1 MGIQINQIRICGFR
15 GLNNIEVDLEKVT
28 VLTGMNN
35 TGKTTF
41 LKALQIA
48 LGNRMFISQ
57 DDFFIGN
64 KGISTQITIDLKFIP
79 IDAKGEHVK
88 TFEEDWEIVFTEERI
103 RTDLE
108 GYSCIPLR
116 TIVNFDPIR
125 NSFKTKHYILKEWP
139 EFDDNGA
146 QWHAV
151 DNGTEKPFAI
161 EEIPFF
167 YVDAQ
172 RDIVEDIKFKTSYLG
187 RMLSKIEYSDEDIER
202 IEKQIKEL
210 NDETVASSDILA
222 SIKTNLKELDS
233 AMDSSSNGVEVTPFT
248 KKLRDLNKG
257 LSIYYSDREDSFSM
271 EYHGM
276 GTRSWSSLLTLKSF
290 IDVLSRK
297 AAEKENSFFPIIAIE
312 EPEAHLHPNAQKKL
326 YRQMASMTGQSIIST
341 HSTYIAGAAELSEIR
356 GIYKGSEK
364 VSIGKIPTHSYDE
377 EELRKIRRQ
386 VINTRGDILFAKV
399 LVFFEG
405 ETEEQALPIFAE
417 KFFGVHMT
425 EIGVDFIGVGGNGN
439 YLAFL
444 RLADSLGI
452 PWFIF
457 SDGEVDTVNKVQNA
471 IEALRDCKIDVL
483 KESNVFILEN
493 NMNFEQTLVNEGYLK
508 EIKDSYEKL
517 RGVGS
522 YAKFVKAQHG
532 QIKGQID
539 SGNKCG
545 TCGVGIKNKVSCD
558 YLTNPHEAFYDC
570 MTSRKTGKT
579 AFGPIVATEIC
590 NVSAALPKKVTE
602 LFIAVKDVVSPQAT
616 V

>member
-15 GLNNIEVDLEKVT
+15 GLKNIEVDLERVT

-64 KGISTQITIDLKFIP
+64 KEISTQITIDLKFIP
-79 IDAKGEHVK
+79 VDAKGKQVK
-88 TFEEDWEIVFTEERI
+88 TFEEDWEIVFTEDRI
-103 RTDLE
+103 RTDIE

-146 QWHAV
+146 KWHTV

-202 IEKQIKEL
+202 IEKQIEEL
-210 NDETVASSDILA
+210 NDEAVASSDILA
-222 SIKTNLKELDS
+222 TIKATLKELDS
-233 AMDSSSNGVEVTPFT
+233 AMDSSSNGVEITPFT

-257 LSIYYSDREDSFSM
+257 LSIYYSDRQDSFSM

-297 AAEKENSFFPIIAIE
+297 AAEKENPFFPIIAIE

-326 YRQMASMTGQSIIST
+326 YRQMASMNGQSIIST
-341 HSTYIAGAAELSEIR
+341 HSTYIGATAELHEIR
-356 GIYKGSEK
+356 GIYKGAEN
-364 VSIGKIPTHSYDE
+364 VSIGKIHTTDIDPED
-377 EELRKIRRQ
+377 LRKIRRQ
-386 VINTRGDILFAKV
+386 VINTRGDIFFAKV

-417 KFFGVHMT
+417 KFFGMHMT

-439 YLAFL
+439 YLPFL
-444 RLADSLGI
+444 RLAESMGI
-452 PWFIF
+452 PWFIL
-457 SDGEVDTVNKVQNA
+457 SDGEASTITKVNRALNDLRGSA
-471 IEALRDCKIDVL
+471 IDISREANI
-483 KESNVFILEN
+483 FILEN
-493 NMNFEQTLVNEGYLK
+493 GMNFEQTLVNEGYNK
-508 EIKDSYEKL
+508 EIEDSFEKL
-517 RGVGS
+517 KGAGS
-522 YAKFVKAQHG
+522 YANFVAQGHG
-532 QIKGQID
+532 SVRAQVDAGTTCI
-539 SGNKCG
+539 
-545 TCGVGIKNKVSCD
+545 TCGVGLKNVVTRD
-558 YLTNPHEAFYDC
+558 YITNPNEALYDC
-570 MTSRKTGKT
+570 MVSRKT
-579 AFGPIVATEIC
+579 AFGPVVATEIC
-590 NVSAALPKKVTE
+590 TVSASLPKKITE
-602 LFIAVKDVVSPQAT
+602 LLTAVKDVISPPAK

>member
-1 MGIQINQIRICGFR
+1 MSIQISQIRICVFR
-15 GLNNIEVDLEKVT
+15 GLDNIEVDLEKVT

-48 LGNRMFISQ
+48 LGNPLFISQ
-57 DDFFIGN
+57 DDFFIG
-64 KGISTQITIDLKFIP
+64 KKDTSSQIIVDLKIIP
-79 IDAKGEHVK
+79 VDTDGRPVK
-88 TFEEDWEIVFTEERI
+88 TFDPDWEEVFHEDRI
-103 RTDLE
+103 NLDIE
-108 GYSCIPLR
+108 GYSCVPLR
-116 TIVNFDPIR
+116 TVVNFDPIR
-125 NSFKTKHYILKEWP
+125 SSFKTKHYILKDWP
-139 EFDDNGA
+139 EFENAGRK
-146 QWHAV
+146 WHEV
-151 DNGTEKPFAI
+151 ENGTAKTFVI
-161 EEIPFF
+161 EEMPFF

-187 RMLSKIEYSDEDIER
+187 RMLSKIEYSDDDIKR
-202 IEKQIKEL
+202 IEEQIEEL
-210 NDETVASSDILA
+210 NDEAVSSSDILA
-222 SIKTNLKELDS
+222 SLKTSLKELDS
-233 AMDSSSNGVEVTPFT
+233 AMDSSSEGVEITPFT

-257 LSIYYSDREDSFSM
+257 LTIYYSDRRDPFLM
-271 EYHGM
+271 DYHGM

-297 AAEKENSFFPIIAIE
+297 ATEKESSFFPIIAVE

-341 HSTYIAGAAELSEIR
+341 HSTYIAGAAELHEIR
-356 GIYKGSEK
+356 GIYKGSEN
-364 VSIGKIPTHSYDE
+364 VSIGKIPTDSYDE

-425 EIGVDFIGVGGNGN
+425 EIGVDFIGVAGHGN
-439 YLAFL
+439 YLPFL
-444 RLADSLGI
+444 RLAESLGI

-457 SDGEVDTVNKVQNA
+457 SDGEADTIKKVQKA
-471 IEALRDCKIDVL
+471 VEELRGGTIDIL
-483 KESNVFILEN
+483 KEDNIFVLEN
-493 NMNFEQTLVNEGYLK
+493 NLNFEQTLVNEGYLR

-517 RGVGS
+517 RGAGS
-522 YAKFVKAQHG
+522 FAKFVKDQHG
-532 QIKGQID
+532 QIKGQVD

-545 TCGVGIKNKVSCD
+545 KCGVGIKNKVTRD
-558 YLTNPHEAFYDC
+558 YFANPHEAFCDC
-570 MTSRKTGKT
+570 MTLRKT
-579 AFGPIVATEIC
+579 AFGPVIATEIC
-590 NVSAALPKKVTE
+590 TGSATLPKKVTE
-602 LFIAVKDVVSPQAT
+602 LFTEIEKVISPQPI